1 MNSTITKVV
10 YINSTMY
17 SYMLVPN
24 GTISVLSLSNQN
36 IYLSYCC
43 EYNLFDAKVHVETKV
58 HYELIKLKQNKH

>member
-1 MNSTITKVV
+1 MNSTLTKVV

-43 EYNLFDAKVHVETKV
+43 EYNLFDAKVHVATKV
-58 HYELIKLKQNKH
+58 H

>member
-1 MNSTITKVV
+1 MNSTLTKVV

-24 GTISVLSLSNQN
+24 GTISN

-58 HYELIKLKQNKH
+58 H

>member
-10 YINSTMY
+10 YIDSTMY

>member
-1 MNSTITKVV
+1 
-10 YINSTMY
+10 
-17 SYMLVPN
+17 MLVPN

-58 HYELIKLKQNKH
+58 H

>member
-10 YINSTMY
+10 YLDSTMY

>member
-1 MNSTITKVV
+1 MNSTLTKVV

-17 SYMLVPN
+17 SYMLVAN

-58 HYELIKLKQNKH
+58 H

>member
-10 YINSTMY
+10 YIDSIMY

-58 HYELIKLKQNKH
+58 H